1 MPRLEKNLFSI
12 IIRRISVMKR
22 KKNIIVTTSAVPFY
36 HGGNERLAGNLVKA
50 LDEAGYNAW
59 PFFTPRNQ
67 YDSFSSL
74 LGGYVSNRLIDLK
87 GYPWKNKI
95 DQLISLTYPSYVIQH
110 PNHVSWFTHRMREYY
125 DLWDR
130 WLAVREGAMSRL
142 GLRLQRKI
150 LRSID
155 DHYISRLKK
164 LYCIS
169 SVVRDRLKKWGDHDS
184 EILYPPPDDDGNY
197 SSDVYKPYIFAL
209 SRLTSMKRMHLLVD
223 AMSLV
228 KNKRVQ
234 AFIAGE
240 GEEKD
245 NLGVLIENL
254 KLSSRVK
261 LLGKIG
267 EAEKHKLLMEC
278 RGFFFAPYQEE
289 YGIVAVEAMK
299 RSKAVITSPDSG
311 GPLDFVADGKSGLV
325 AVPDAQSV
333 ADAIDRLAV
342 DEETA
347 VRLGRAAAETVRS
360 ICWKNVVKRIVNL

>member
-1 MPRLEKNLFSI
+1 ME
-12 IIRRISVMKR
+12 R
-22 KKNIIVTTSAVPFY
+22 KKNIIVATSAVPFY

-50 LDEAGYNAW
+50 LNEAGYNAW
-59 PFFTPRNQ
+59 PFFAPRNQ

-74 LGGYVSNRLIDLK
+74 LGGYVSNRFIDLK
-87 GYPWKNKI
+87 GYPWKNET
-95 DQLISLTYPSYVIQH
+95 DQLISLTYPSYVIKH

-130 WLAVREGAMSRL
+130 WLGSEEGSVSRL
-142 GLRLQRKI
+142 ELKFQRKI
-150 LRSID
+150 LHAID

-169 SVVRDRLKKWGDHDS
+169 SVVRERLKKWGDHDS

-197 SSDVYKPYIFAL
+197 SSAVYRPYIFAL
-209 SRLTSMKRMHLLVD
+209 SRLTSMKRMHLLVE

-228 KNKRVQ
+228 KNKRIEAV
-234 AFIAGE
+234 IAGE

-245 NLGVLIENL
+245 NLGVLIEKL

-261 LLGKIG
+261 LLGEIN
-267 EAEKHKLLMEC
+267 EADKHKLLVEC
-278 RGFFFAPYQEE
+278 RAFFFAPYQEE
-289 YGIVAVEAMK
+289 YGIAAVEAMK

-325 AVPDAQSV
+325 AVPDAQGI
-333 ADAIDRLAV
+333 ADAIDKLAA